1 MPDPTGFV
9 PDGAPFAFVL
19 PDGGALV
26 PPDPTGFVPP
36 AAPLPFIVPD
46 GPEDEERRRS
56 E

>member
-1 MPDPTGFV
+1 MRLR
-9 PDGAPFAFVL
+9 GAPFAFVL

-36 AAPLPFIVPD
+36 ASSFPFIVPD
-46 GPEDEERRRS
+46 GPEDGEGRRP